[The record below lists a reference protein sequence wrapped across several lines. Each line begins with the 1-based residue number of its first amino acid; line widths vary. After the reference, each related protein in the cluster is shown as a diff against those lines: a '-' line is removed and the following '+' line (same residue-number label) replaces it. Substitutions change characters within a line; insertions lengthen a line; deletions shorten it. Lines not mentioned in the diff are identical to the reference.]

1 MMNFNRIC
9 ASALTALT
17 AIVFVGVSATGSSA
31 AEPVS
36 HDVGSAS
43 VVHVSGT
50 NIASAMIHETTAF
63 GGVLA
68 AIELAH

>member
-1 MMNFNRIC
+1 MKLTRIR
-9 ASALTALT
+9 ASAVTALT
-17 AIVFVGVSATGSSA
+17 AIVFVGISATGASA

-43 VVHVSGT
+43 VGHVSGT
-50 NIASAMIHETTAF
+50 NIASAMIHETTAC